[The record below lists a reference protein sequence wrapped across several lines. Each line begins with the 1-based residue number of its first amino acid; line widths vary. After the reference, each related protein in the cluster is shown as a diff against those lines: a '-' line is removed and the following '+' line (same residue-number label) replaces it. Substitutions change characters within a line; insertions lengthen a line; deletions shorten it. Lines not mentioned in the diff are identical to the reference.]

1 MPPDPDGTAGH
12 AADEVR
18 LTPLPPQSWPAEMR
32 TALAPLRPPTPRSA
46 DQPKGLNAL
55 GTFAR
60 HPALMRA
67 YHVFVGQLLYE
78 SSLSARQRELL
89 ILRVAAVRGADY
101 EWAQHVVLATDA
113 GISRA
118 EMAAIAG
125 NEPHAGWPPLETALL
140 AAVDELLAAARISDA
155 TWSSLSAEL
164 SEHQLFD
171 LVFTV
176 GAYDVL
182 AMALR
187 SFGVPLDDDLV
198 PWLTADSD

>member
-1 MPPDPDGTAGH
+1 M
-12 AADEVR
+12 R
-18 LTPLPPQSWPAEMR
+18 LTPLPPGSWPAEMR
-32 TALAPLRPPTPRSA
+32 EALAPLRPPTPRSA
-46 DQPKGLNAL
+46 GQPKGLNAL

-67 YHVFVGQLLYE
+67 YHVFVGQLLYA
-78 SSLSARQRELL
+78 SSLTSRQRELV

-101 EWAQHVVLATDA
+101 EWAQHVVLATEA
-113 GISRA
+113 GISRE
-118 EMAAIAG
+118 EMVAVSG
-125 NEPHAGWPPLETALL
+125 DGQLAGWPPLETALL
-140 AAVDELLAAARISDA
+140 AAVDELLADARISDA
-155 TWSSLSAEL
+155 TWRSLSAEL

-198 PWLTADSD
+198 PWLTADPD